1 MLRHPSPHPSY
12 PQYPHGSTPHFEE
25 EEYPL
30 RLDGKVALI
39 TGGASGIGL
48 ATVRKFVR
56 EGAQV
61 MIADINLAQAQ
72 AAAAEVASEGF
83 EGRVA
88 AVGVDVSVFAE
99 VEAAVARAVEV
110 FGKLDVIFN
119 NAGIAG
125 GKPLLDHDPAVDY
138 APMIRVDQDGVYY
151 GILAAGRQFRDQGTG
166 GVIISTSSI
175 YGEQAAELSFS
186 YSAAKAAVISF
197 TRSAAY
203 ELAEFGIRAVAITP
217 GRVATPIINQFSD
230 DLKAT
235 FASEQLRNKMTEPEE
250 IANVVAFLAS
260 DEANVINGTVVS
272 VDDGYSVFK
281 QRLDLPTF

>member
-1 MLRHPSPHPSY
+1 M
-12 PQYPHGSTPHFEE
+12 
-25 EEYPL
+25 
-30 RLDGKVALI
+30 RLEGKVALI
-39 TGGASGIGL
+39 TGGASGIGR
-48 ATVRKFVR
+48 ATVEKFVR
-56 EGAQV
+56 EGAKV
-61 MIADINLAQAQ
+61 LIVDINLGSAQKAVDEID
-72 AAAAEVASEGF
+72 ALGF
-83 EGRVA
+83 EGATA
-88 AVGVDVSVFAE
+88 AAQADVSVYAD
-99 VEAAVARAVEV
+99 VEAAVQRAVEV
-110 FGKLDVIFN
+110 FGKLDIIFN

-125 GKPLLDHDPAVDY
+125 GKPLLDHDPEVDY

-175 YGEQAAELSFS
+175 YGEQAAELSFT

-230 DLKAT
+230 ELKT
-235 FASEQLRNKMTEPEE
+235 LFASEQLRNKMTEPDE

-260 DEANVINGTVVS
+260 DESNVINGTVVH
-272 VDDGYSVFK
+272 VDDGYSVYK

>member
-1 MLRHPSPHPSY
+1 M
-12 PQYPHGSTPHFEE
+12 
-25 EEYPL
+25 
-30 RLDGKVALI
+30 RLNGKVAII

-48 ATVRKFVR
+48 ATVKKFVQ
-56 EGAQV
+56 EGAKV
-61 MIADINLAQAQ
+61 LIADINLAQAQ
-72 AAAAEVASEGF
+72 AAVAEVEALGFTGQVAAAEVN
-83 EGRVA
+83 
-88 AVGVDVSVFAE
+88 VSVFAE
-99 VEAAVARAVEV
+99 VEAVVARAVEL

-125 GKPLLDHDPAVDY
+125 GKPLLDHDPEVDY
-138 APMIRVDQDGVYY
+138 MPMIRIDQDGVYY

-175 YGEQAAELSFS
+175 YGEAAAELAFS

-217 GRVATPIINQFSD
+217 GRVSTPIINQFSD
-230 DLKAT
+230 ELKET
-235 FASEQLRNKMTEPEE
+235 FASEQMRNKMTAPEE

-260 DEANVINGTVVS
+260 DESNVINGTVVH
-272 VDDGYSVFK
+272 VDDGYSSFK
-281 QRLDLPTF
+281 KRLDLPSF

>member
-1 MLRHPSPHPSY
+1 M
-12 PQYPHGSTPHFEE
+12 
-25 EEYPL
+25 
-30 RLDGKVALI
+30 RLDGKVAII

-56 EGAQV
+56 EGAKV
-61 MIADINLAQAQ
+61 MIADINLEQAE
-72 AAAAEVASEGF
+72 AAAAEIDGEGF
-83 EGRVA
+83 GGAVA
-88 AVGVDVSVFAE
+88 AVAVNVSVYAE
-99 VEAAVARAVEV
+99 VEAAVTRTVEV

-125 GKPLLDHDPAVDY
+125 GRPLLEHDPATDY
-138 APMIRVDQDGVYY
+138 EPIIQVDQNGVYY
-151 GILAAGRQFRDQGTG
+151 GILAAGRRFRDQGTG

-175 YGEQAAELSFS
+175 YGEQAAELSFT

-203 ELAEFGIRAVAITP
+203 ELAEYGVRAVAITP
-217 GRVATPIINQFSD
+217 GRVGTAIINQFSD
-230 DLKAT
+230 ELRAT
-235 FASEQLRNKMTEPEE
+235 FAAEQLRNKLTDPEE

-281 QRLDLPTF
+281 QRLDLPVF

>member
-1 MLRHPSPHPSY
+1 M
-12 PQYPHGSTPHFEE
+12 
-25 EEYPL
+25 
-30 RLDGKVALI
+30 RLNGKVAVI

-48 ATVRKFVR
+48 ATVSKFVS
-56 EGAQV
+56 EGAKV
-61 MIADINLAQAQ
+61 LVADINLERAEAVVAEIEKTSPGAT
-72 AAAAEVASEGF
+72 AAAQ
-83 EGRVA
+83 
-88 AVGVDVSVFAE
+88 VDVSNFAA
-99 VEAAVARAVEV
+99 VEAMVQRAVDV

-125 GKPLLDHDPAVDY
+125 GKPLLEHDPAVDY
-138 APMIRVDQDGVYY
+138 VPMIRVDQDGVYY
-151 GILAAGRQFRDQGTG
+151 GILAAGRQFAKQGTP
-166 GVIISTSSI
+166 GVIINTSSI

-203 ELAEFGIRAVAITP
+203 ELAEHGIRVVAITP
-217 GRVATPIINQFSD
+217 GRVGTAIINQFSD
-230 DLKAT
+230 ELKAT

-260 DEANVINGTVVS
+260 DEANVINGTVVH

-281 QRLDLPTF
+281 QRLDLPVF

>member
-1 MLRHPSPHPSY
+1 M
-12 PQYPHGSTPHFEE
+12 
-25 EEYPL
+25 
-30 RLDGKVALI
+30 RLTGKVALI

-48 ATVRKFVR
+48 ATVRKFVA
-56 EGAQV
+56 EGAKV
-61 MIADINLAQAQ
+61 AVADIDLARAQAVVDDQ
-72 AAAAEVASEGF
+72 GAGAAV
-83 EGRVA
+83 

-99 VEAAVARAVEV
+99 VEAAVRSTVDA

-125 GKPLLDHDPAVDY
+125 GKPLLDHDPEVDY
-138 APMIRVDQDGVYY
+138 APMIRIDQDGVYY

-175 YGEQAAELSFS
+175 YGEQAAELAFS

-203 ELAEFGIRAVAITP
+203 ELAEYGIRAVAITP

-230 DLKAT
+230 ELRST
-235 FASEQLRNKMTEPEE
+235 FASEQLRNRMTEPEE

-260 DEANVINGTVVS
+260 DESNVINGTVVH
-272 VDDGYSVFK
+272 VDDGYSVYK

>member
-1 MLRHPSPHPSY
+1 M
-12 PQYPHGSTPHFEE
+12 
-25 EEYPL
+25 
-30 RLDGKVALI
+30 RLEGKVALI

-48 ATVRKFVR
+48 ATVQKFVS
-56 EGAQV
+56 EGAKV
-61 MIADINLAQAQ
+61 LVADINLERAEAVVADFEQAGHVGVT
-72 AAAAEVASEGF
+72 AAAQ
-83 EGRVA
+83 
-88 AVGVDVSVFAE
+88 VDVSVFSE
-99 VEAAVARAVEV
+99 VEATVARAVEV

-125 GKPLLDHDPAVDY
+125 GKPLLEHDPEVDY

-203 ELAEFGIRAVAITP
+203 ELAEYGIRAVAITP

-230 DLKAT
+230 ELKSL

-260 DEANVINGTVVS
+260 DESNVINGTVVH
-272 VDDGYSVFK
+272 VDDGYSVYK

>member
-1 MLRHPSPHPSY
+1 M
-12 PQYPHGSTPHFEE
+12 
-25 EEYPL
+25 

-61 MIADINLAQAQ
+61 MIADINLAQAR
-72 AAAAEVASEGF
+72 AAAAVVASEGF
-83 EGRVA
+83 QGRVD
-88 AVGVDVSVFAE
+88 AVGVDVSVYAE

-138 APMIRVDQDGVYY
+138 VPMIRVDQDGVYY

-175 YGEQAAELSFS
+175 YGEQAAELSFT

-260 DEANVINGTVVS
+260 EEANVINGTVVS

>member
-1 MLRHPSPHPSY
+1 M
-12 PQYPHGSTPHFEE
+12 
-25 EEYPL
+25 
-30 RLDGKVALI
+30 RLEGRVALI

-48 ATVRKFVR
+48 ATVEKFVA
-56 EGAQV
+56 EGARV
-61 MIADINLAQAQ
+61 IVADIDLARAQ
-72 AAAAEVASEGF
+72 GVVDRIGEAGHAGVT
-83 EGRVA
+83 A

-110 FGKLDVIFN
+110 FGRLDVIFN

-151 GILAAGRQFRDQGTG
+151 GILAAGRQFRAQGTP
-166 GVIISTSSI
+166 GVIINTSSI
-175 YGEQAAELSFS
+175 YGEQAAELSFT

-203 ELAEFGIRAVAITP
+203 ELAEHGIRVVAITP
-217 GRVATPIINQFSD
+217 GRVGTPIINQFSEE
-230 DLKAT
+230 LRAT
-235 FASEQLRNKMTEPEE
+235 FASEQLRGRMTEPAE
-250 IANVVAFLAS
+250 IADVVAFLAS
-260 DEANVINGTVVS
+260 DESRVINGTVVH

-281 QRLDLPTF
+281 QRLALPEF

>member
-1 MLRHPSPHPSY
+1 M
-12 PQYPHGSTPHFEE
+12 
-25 EEYPL
+25 
-30 RLDGKVALI
+30 RLEGKVALI

-56 EGAQV
+56 EGAKV
-61 MIADINLAQAQ
+61 MIADINLEQAE
-72 AAAAEVASEGF
+72 AAASEISREGF
-83 EGRVA
+83 EGAVA
-88 AVGVDVSVFAE
+88 AVRVDVSKFAE

-125 GKPLLDHDPAVDY
+125 GRPLLEHDPAVDY
-138 APMIRVDQDGVYY
+138 EPIVNIDQHGVYY

-175 YGEQAAELSFS
+175 YGEQAAELSFT

-230 DLKAT
+230 ELKAT
-235 FASEQLRNKMTEPEE
+235 FAAEQLRNKLTDPDE

-260 DEANVINGTVVS
+260 DEANAINGTVVS

-281 QRLDLPTF
+281 QRLDLPVF